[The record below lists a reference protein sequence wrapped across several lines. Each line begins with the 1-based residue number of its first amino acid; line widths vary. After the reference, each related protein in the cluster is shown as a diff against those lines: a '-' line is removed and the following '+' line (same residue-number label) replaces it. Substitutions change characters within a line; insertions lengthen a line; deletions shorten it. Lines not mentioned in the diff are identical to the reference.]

1 MILILLHIRWCAKWD
16 FTVKKKAVVI
26 QALGKML
33 AAALG
38 SFKLGRF
45 LHGFAHYIAVYNIYV
60 AQRMY
65 ANYSAVCAETV

>member
-1 MILILLHIRWCAKWD
+1 
-16 FTVKKKAVVI
+16 
-26 QALGKML
+26 ML

-65 ANYSAVCAETV
+65 ANYSAVCAETVYAFLQLIKAVEMICEGNI